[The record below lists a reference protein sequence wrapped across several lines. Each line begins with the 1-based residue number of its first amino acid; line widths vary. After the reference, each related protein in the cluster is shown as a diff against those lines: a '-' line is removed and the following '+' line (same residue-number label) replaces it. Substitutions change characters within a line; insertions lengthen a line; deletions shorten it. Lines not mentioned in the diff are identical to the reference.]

1 MNQIS
6 EDTDKRYLSRLR
18 NGSVEAFDGI
28 FHKYYKPLK
37 AFAGRF
43 VMSEDAEDIVQT
55 LLLWLWENRTTLNI
69 RTSLSSYLFWSVHNR
84 CLTCIDSGKA
94 KKRTDAVYWEKM
106 PDFVGIESE
115 SFELERLI
123 GKLNEA
129 LDSLP
134 DSYREAIVLH
144 RFHGLTYAEI
154 AARSGVSVKTVD
166 YRMQRALKSLRI
178 KLQDIPVLLLFLG
191 L

>member
-1 MNQIS
+1 
-6 EDTDKRYLSRLR
+6 
-18 NGSVEAFDGI
+18 
-28 FHKYYKPLK
+28 
-37 AFAGRF
+37 
-43 VMSEDAEDIVQT
+43 
-55 LLLWLWENRTTLNI
+55 
-69 RTSLSSYLFWSVHNR
+69 
-84 CLTCIDSGKA
+84 
-94 KKRTDAVYWEKM
+94 
-106 PDFVGIESE
+106 
-115 SFELERLI
+115 LI

-134 DSYREAIVLH
+134 STYREAIVLH

-178 KLQDIPVLLLFLG
+178 KLQDMPVLLLFLG

>member
-1 MNQIS
+1 MIS
-6 EDTDKRYLSRLR
+6 GRGVTDASVLSRLQE
-18 NGSVEAFDGI
+18 GSVEAFDDI
-28 FHKYYKPLK
+28 FRKYYKPLR

-43 VMSEDAEDIVQT
+43 VVEEDAEDIVQT
-55 LLLWLWENRTTLNI
+55 LLLWLWENRSTLKI

-94 KKRTDAVYWEKM
+94 KRRTDAVYWEKM

-134 DSYREAIVLH
+134 STYREAIVLH

-178 KLQDIPVLLLFLG
+178 KLQDIPVLLLFMG